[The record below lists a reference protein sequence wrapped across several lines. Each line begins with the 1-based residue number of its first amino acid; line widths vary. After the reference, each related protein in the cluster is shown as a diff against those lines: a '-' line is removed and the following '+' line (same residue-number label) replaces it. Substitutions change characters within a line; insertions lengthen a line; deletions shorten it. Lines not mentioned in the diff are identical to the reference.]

1 MFELQ
6 RLRPDHAPA
15 VLALSRLNRAYF
27 AQSINDRGDDFYEQ
41 FAERHRALLAEQ
53 DTGACVFH
61 VLIDD
66 DEKVVGR
73 FNLYDLV
80 DGTAEIGYRVAQ
92 RVAGRG
98 VATCAVRELCR
109 IAREQ
114 YGLRTLTAATSH
126 ENIASQRVLTK
137 AGFVATGPAKAGGR
151 PGCGYELAL
160 TRRSASRR
168 APIVGRDN
176 DPGLIH
182 TTAQQVR
189 PHRR

>member
-15 VLALSRLNRAYF
+15 VLAFERTNRAYF
-27 AQSINDRGDDFYEQ
+27 AESISDRGDDFYEQ

-53 DTGACVFH
+53 ETGACVFH
-61 VLIDD
+61 VLVDE

-98 VATCAVRELCR
+98 VATCALQELCR
-109 IAREQ
+109 IARAQ
-114 YGLRTLTAATSH
+114 YGLRRLRAATSD

-137 AGFVATGPAKAGGR
+137 VGFVATRPAEVGR
-151 PGCGYELAL
+151 RQDSFYELAL
-160 TRRSASRR
+160 TR
-168 APIVGRDN
+168 
-176 DPGLIH
+176 L
-182 TTAQQVR
+182 
-189 PHRR
+189 